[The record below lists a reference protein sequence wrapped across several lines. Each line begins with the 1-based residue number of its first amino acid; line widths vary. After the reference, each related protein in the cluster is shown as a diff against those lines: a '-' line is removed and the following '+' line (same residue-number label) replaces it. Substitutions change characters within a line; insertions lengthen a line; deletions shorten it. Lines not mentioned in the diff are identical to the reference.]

1 MRAMMESIFVKKKK
15 KKKKNKNILNIFNE
29 TFISAFSK
37 MYNWNKL
44 AYF

>member
-15 KKKKNKNILNIFNE
+15 KKNKNILNIFKE